1 MNLVW
6 IPGWQFSAQAFQA
19 LWQYSDVTEPTVLD
33 YAGTDLSMAQ
43 WLDAQARDIAGNTV
57 LVGWSLGGMLAC
69 ELAKRSSKV
78 QTVLTI
84 CANTCFAGGPG
95 LPSVVAENFMTR
107 YQRNPA
113 TTRKKFAALVDRQQ
127 ASDIEKNSLLDG
139 NHLNTLQWL
148 YELNITDNLSCPV
161 HVLLA
166 EQDQLV
172 PVTSAQQAWQ
182 PLAETVTTLPG
193 EHSLPIYSAQA
204 VARWVAQH
212 G

>member
-1 MNLVW
+1 MNIVW
-6 IPGWQFSAQAFQA
+6 IPGWQFSAQAFQP
-19 LWQYSDVTEPTVLD
+19 LWRHAEVTEPNVLD
-33 YAGTDLSMAQ
+33 YAAMDLTLSQ
-43 WLDAQARDIAGNTV
+43 WLDKQVQHLDQDTV

-78 QTVLTI
+78 QKVLAI
-84 CANTCFAGGPG
+84 CANTRFAGGPG
-95 LPSVVAENFMTR
+95 LANIVADSFMSR

-113 TTRKKFAALVDRQQ
+113 ITRKKFAALVDRQQ
-127 ASDIEKNSLLDG
+127 VSEIENSLLDG
-139 NHLNTLQWL
+139 NHLNTLEWL
-148 YELNITDNLSCPV
+148 YELNITEELACPI

-182 PLAETVTTLPG
+182 PLAQTVTILSG
-193 EHSLPIYSAQA
+193 EHSLPITSAAA
-204 VARWVAQH
+204 VAQWVGLH